1 MALQVFH
8 MGVRRNNADYE
19 KAGQTMSAPIFH
31 RNSVSKYAMIYL
43 YDRFVY
49 VMTLLPLSFATHTVW
64 HHYCEMMYS
73 YCRLF
78 INSYN

>member
-8 MGVRRNNADYE
+8 MGVRRNNADYV
-19 KAGQTMSAPIFH
+19 KADQTMFAPIFH
-31 RNSVSKYAMIYL
+31 RNSVSKYAMIDL

-49 VMTLLPLSFATHTVW
+49 VMTLLTLSYATHSVW

-73 YCRLF
+73 HCDLF
-78 INSYN
+78 IHSYN